1 MLDGKRQEELSGFC
15 QDLLRSPS
23 LSGAEREVG
32 LRVAEAMRSHGY
44 DEVTVD
50 PCGSVIGQ
58 IRFGKPGPVLLL
70 EAQMDHVE
78 TGDFTRWSQ
87 YPYGAFVRGSRLYGR
102 GASDQK
108 GCLAAMVMAGAFL
121 RQDLADRLRGSL
133 VVAGTVFQEKF
144 EGVASRGVAMACSP
158 DFVVTGEA
166 SGLELVRGQRGRAE
180 LLLETAGKMAHS
192 SHPEFGVN
200 AADSMVRLL
209 AALSRSFQ
217 PPSDPFLGKG
227 ILVLVRLSTEPEEG
241 VGAIPDRA
249 RAVFDRRLLAGET
262 KEDVL
267 SQLEEILEK
276 EAAGDPSLQWKLTVA
291 SSEDR
296 CYTGIPIRAEHFAP
310 AWVLEEDH
318 PFLEA
323 AKAGLKGM
331 GLDPR
336 VSRGPGFGTNGCF
349 YGGQLHLPT
358 IAFGPSFAGLAHAV
372 DEYIELDQLFGAC
385 RGYYGIAASA
395 LGGPGIFQ
403 EVCEK

>member
-1 MLDGKRQEELSGFC
+1 MLDSKREEDLSGFC

-23 LSGAEREVG
+23 LSGVEREVG

-50 PCGSVIGQ
+50 AYGNVIGQ
-58 IRFGKPGPVLLL
+58 VRFSRPGPTLLL

-87 YPYGAFVRGSRLYGR
+87 YPYGAFIRGTRLYGR

-108 GCLAAMVMAGAFL
+108 GCLAAMVLAGAFL
-121 RQDLADRLRGSL
+121 REDMGARLSGTL
-133 VVAGTVFQEKF
+133 MVAGTVFQEKF
-144 EGVASRGVAMACSP
+144 EGVSSRVVAMKYSP

-166 SGLELVRGQRGRAE
+166 SNLELVRGQRGRAE
-180 LLLETAGKMAHS
+180 LLLETTGKMAHS
-192 SHPEFGVN
+192 SHPEFGIN
-200 AADSMVRLL
+200 AADAMVRLL
-209 AALSRSFQ
+209 AAIGREFRPS
-217 PPSDPFLGKG
+217 SDPFLGEG
-227 ILVLVRLSTEPEEG
+227 ILVLVHLSTAPEDG

-262 KEDVL
+262 KEGVL
-267 SQLEEILEK
+267 AQLEEILER
-276 EAAGDPSLQWKLTVA
+276 EAAGDPSLQWKLSVA

-296 CYTGIPIRAEHFAP
+296 CYTGIPIRGEHFAP

-318 PFLEA
+318 PFLESA
-323 AKAGLKGM
+323 REGLEGM

-336 VSRGPGFGTNGCF
+336 VSWGPGFGTNGSF
-349 YGGQLHLPT
+349 YGGQMHLPT
-358 IAFGPSFAGLAHAV
+358 IAFGPSSAGLAHVV

-385 RGYYGIAASA
+385 RGYYGIAAST
-395 LGGPGIFQ
+395 LGGPGIFSGG
-403 EVCEK
+403 V

>member
-1 MLDGKRQEELSGFC
+1 MLDPKREEDLSGLC

-23 LSGAEREVG
+23 LSGVERQVG

-50 PCGSVIGQ
+50 AYGNVIGQ
-58 IRFGKPGPVLLL
+58 VRFSKPGPTLLF

-87 YPYGAFVRGSRLYGR
+87 YPYGAFIKGSRLYGR

-108 GCLAAMVMAGAFL
+108 GCLAAMVLAGGFL
-121 RQDLADRLRGSL
+121 KEDLSSRLSGSL
-133 VVAGTVFQEKF
+133 MVAGTVFQEKF
-144 EGVASRGVAMACSP
+144 EGVASRAVAMKCSP

-166 SGLELVRGQRGRAE
+166 SSLELVRGQRGRAE
-180 LLLETAGKMAHS
+180 LLLETTGKMAHS
-192 SHPEFGVN
+192 SHPEFGIN
-200 AADSMVRLL
+200 AADAMVRLL
-209 AALSRSFQ
+209 AAIGREFEPS
-217 PPSDPFLGKG
+217 SDPFLGQG
-227 ILVLVRLSTEPEEG
+227 ILVLVHLSTGPEDG
-241 VGAIPDRA
+241 VGAIPERC

-262 KEDVL
+262 KDGVL
-267 SQLEEILEK
+267 AQLEAILEK
-276 EAAGDPSLQWKLTVA
+276 EAAGDPALQWKLSVA

-296 CYTGIPIRAEHFAP
+296 CYTGIPIRAEHFVP

-318 PFLEA
+318 PFLESA
-323 AKAGLKGM
+323 REGLEGM

-336 VSRGPGFGTNGCF
+336 VSWGPGFGTNGSF
-349 YGGQLHLPT
+349 YGGQMCLPT
-358 IAFGPSFAGLAHAV
+358 IAFGPSSAGLAHVV

-385 RGYYGIAASA
+385 RGYYGIAAST

-403 EVCEK
+403 EVCGK

>member
-1 MLDGKRQEELSGFC
+1 MLDGRRKEELSGFC

-32 LRVAEAMRSHGY
+32 LRVAQAMRSHGY

-50 PCGSVIGQ
+50 PYGSVIGR
-58 IRFGKPGPVLLL
+58 ICFSKPGPTLLF

-87 YPYGAFVRGSRLYGR
+87 YPYGAFVQGTRLYGR

-121 RQDLADRLRGSL
+121 QQDLADRLSGSL

-144 EGVASRGVAMACSP
+144 EGVASRGVAMMCSP

-166 SGLELVRGQRGRAE
+166 SNLELVRGQRGRAE

-200 AADSMVRLL
+200 AADAMVRLL
-209 AALSRSFQ
+209 AAVSRSFR
-217 PPSDPFLGKG
+217 PPADPFLGKG

-267 SQLEEILEK
+267 SQLEEILKK
-276 EAAGDPSLQWKLTVA
+276 EAAGDPTLHWKLSVA
-291 SSEDR
+291 ASEDR

-310 AWVLEEDH
+310 AWVLEEDA

-323 AKAGLKGM
+323 ARAGLEGM

-336 VSRGPGFGTNGCF
+336 VSWGPGFGTNGCF
-349 YGGQLHLPT
+349 YGGQLRLPT
-358 IAFGPSFAGLAHAV
+358 IAYGPSSAGLAHAV

-395 LGGPGIFQ
+395 LGGPEIFQ
-403 EVCEK
+403 EVCGK

>member
-1 MLDGKRQEELSGFC
+1 MLDPKREEDLSGFC

-23 LSGAEREVG
+23 LSGVERQVG

-50 PCGSVIGQ
+50 AYGNVIGQ
-58 IRFGKPGPVLLL
+58 VRFSRPGPTLLL

-87 YPYGAFVRGSRLYGR
+87 YPYGAFIRGTRLYGR

-108 GCLAAMVMAGAFL
+108 GCLAAMVLAGAFL
-121 RQDLADRLRGSL
+121 KEDLEERLSGSL
-133 VVAGTVFQEKF
+133 MVAGTVFQEKF
-144 EGVASRGVAMACSP
+144 EGVSSRVVAMKCSP

-166 SGLELVRGQRGRAE
+166 SSLELVRGQRGRAE
-180 LLLETAGKMAHS
+180 LLLETTGKMAHS
-192 SHPEFGVN
+192 AHPEFGIN
-200 AADSMVRLL
+200 AADAMVRLL
-209 AALSRSFQ
+209 AAIGREFRPS
-217 PPSDPFLGKG
+217 SDPFLGKG
-227 ILVLVRLSTEPEEG
+227 ILVLVHLSTAPEDG

-262 KEDVL
+262 KEGVL
-267 SQLEEILEK
+267 AQLEEILER
-276 EAAGDPSLQWKLTVA
+276 EAVDDPSLQWKLSVA

-296 CYTGIPIRAEHFAP
+296 CYTGIPIRGEHFAP

-318 PFLEA
+318 PFLESA
-323 AKAGLKGM
+323 REGLEGM

-336 VSRGPGFGTNGCF
+336 VSWGPGFGTNGSF
-349 YGGQLHLPT
+349 YGGQVHLPT
-358 IAFGPSFAGLAHAV
+358 IAFGPSSAGLAHVV

-385 RGYYGIAASA
+385 RGYYGIAAST
-395 LGGPGIFQ
+395 LGGPGIFTGGA
-403 EVCEK
+403 

>member
-1 MLDGKRQEELSGFC
+1 MLDSKRKEELSGFC
-15 QDLLRSPS
+15 RDLIRTPS
-23 LSGAEREVG
+23 LSGAEREIG
-32 LRVAEAMRSHGY
+32 LRVAEAMRSQGY
-44 DEVTVD
+44 DDVAVD
-50 PCGSVIGQ
+50 PYGSVIGR
-58 IRFGKPGPVLLL
+58 IRFEKPGPTLLL

-87 YPYGAFVRGSRLYGR
+87 YPYGAFVKGTRLYGR

-121 RQDLADRLRGSL
+121 KEDLGCRLSGSL
-133 VVAGTVFQEKF
+133 VVAGTVYQEKF
-144 EGVASRGVAMACSP
+144 EGVASRAVAMRCLP

-192 SHPEFGVN
+192 SHPEFGIN
-200 AADSMVRLL
+200 AADGMVRLL
-209 AALSRSFQ
+209 GAIHKRFR
-217 PPSDPFLGKG
+217 PPADPFLGKG

-267 SQLEEILEK
+267 AQLEQILE
-276 EAAGDPSLQWKLTVA
+276 EETSEDPSIQWKLSVA

-323 AKAGLKGM
+323 AKAGLEGM

-336 VSRGPGFGTNGCF
+336 VSWGPGFGTNGCF

-358 IAFGPSFAGLAHAV
+358 VAFGPSSADLAHAV

-385 RGYYGIAASA
+385 RGYCGIAAST
-395 LGGPGIFQ
+395 LGGPEIFR
-403 EVCEK
+403 EVCGK